1 MKVLL
6 VEDEPTLRDALKKGL
21 TLSFPTFEIEAVESA
36 EAAEKKIGSDFLPR
50 LLICDVRLPGKN
62 GVDLV
67 LDLQDRLAETQFILM
82 SAYPTPDVLEQI
94 RPQRMLRF
102 LTKPF
107 NLGILVREGQ
117 SAFVKDQFSGTHR
130 RISFLDVLQMLN
142 LAGRTAR
149 LGIRG
154 AEGAEVGA
162 IYVVDGELHHAE
174 CGEAEGV
181 AAFRALCIDAEAF
194 FRVKSNVRP
203 ARRTIDQAIGLL
215 LMDVLGDED
224 EDRSGEASTPEET
237 ARQSLD
243 ALCRDMVEGLPEAVA
258 AVVFDLGS
266 RECLGSSWSS
276 SFPEGH
282 APVMSRLAEHVFR
295 GPEMEAVA
303 ELTSPLAPPQVS
315 PPSPQGAL
323 TEVQLRSGAFLHCLA
338 RLPGE
343 EAAVWLVLDAA
354 ASPGTGWA
362 VLRMTVSKMGPLAAA
377 GKGS

>member
-6 VEDEPTLRDALKKGL
+6 VEDEPTLRDALQRGL

-36 EAAEKKIGSDFLPR
+36 EAAEEKIAGDFVPR
-50 LLICDVRLPGKN
+50 LLICDVRLPGRS

-67 LDLQDRLAETQFILM
+67 LDLQDRLAETQFIVM
-82 SAYPTPDVLEQI
+82 SGYAAPETLEQI

-102 LTKPF
+102 LAKPF
-107 NLGILVREGQ
+107 ELGVLVREVQ

-154 AEGAEVGA
+154 ADGDEVGS
-162 IYVVDGELHHAE
+162 IYVVDGEVHHAE
-174 CGEAEGV
+174 CGGVEGV

-203 ARRTIDQAIGLL
+203 DRRTVDQPIGLL
-215 LMDVLGDED
+215 LMDVLGEED
-224 EDRSGEASTPEET
+224 EDRSGEVSAPEEVV
-237 ARQSLD
+237 RESLD
-243 ALCRDMVEGLPEAVA
+243 SLCRDMIEGLPEAVA
-258 AVVFDLGS
+258 AAVFDLVS
-266 RECLGSSWSS
+266 RECLGGAWSP

-282 APVMSRLAEHVFR
+282 ASVMSRLAEHVFR
-295 GPEMEAVA
+295 GPELGAVA
-303 ELTSPLAPPQVS
+303 ELVSSPS
-315 PPSPQGAL
+315 FQGAL
-323 TEVQLRSGAFLHCLA
+323 TEVQLKSGSIVHCLA
-338 RLPGE
+338 RLPDL
-343 EAAVWLVLDAA
+343 EAAAWLVLDGA
-354 ASPGTGWA
+354 ASSGTGWA

-377 GKGS
+377 RKGR